1 MARRKPKTNISRSPL
16 ALKPLAGTAIG
27 REASV
32 ARATAVAP
40 PVAHR
45 PSHAVAGSSG
55 ATELMTRDAGA
66 TMAATGHRLQWLTL
80 ETGLYLLLLIAAGL
94 TRFWD
99 LGSRALHHDESL
111 HAYYSWQLATGGGYT
126 HDPLMH
132 GPFLFHAN
140 ALIYLLFGDND
151 ATSRF
156 MPALFGVILVGL
168 PWLLR
173 GPRFLGRWGAL
184 FTSALFLISP
194 SFLYYS
200 RYIRHDLYTV
210 VGSLVLFIAI
220 VRYVESPRRV
230 WLVVGGASIGFLLTN
245 HEIVFALLAIFGGF
259 LYGTLL
265 FGPLRRFLP
274 IHLAVG
280 VISAAILLVAY
291 PVTTSWRPLPAIP
304 WKDLTRTDANYPPP
318 QDQQREFYIQLL
330 THPLTITFLAVAVGA
345 ILTLRWAIRSWNTT
359 RVKEEGYVEATLGHA
374 PEGSFGR
381 GIARAWSD
389 RVGLQWGLIAGGVIF
404 VTLFTTMFTNL
415 GGLMSSTFATDG
427 TLLYWLGQQDVQRG
441 EQPWFYFLLL
451 TPQYEVLPLAF
462 GIAALGVTAWRAWKL
477 PGEARQ
483 PFRIFL
489 AVWFLGMFAGLSYA
503 GEKMPWLIVHFT
515 LPLTLLAGGLL
526 GEIVERRLASRRPT
540 VGGWDWVGTGLF
552 AGLLAA
558 GGAWLIFAGRLSYPA
573 YELNEQNDWVRRVR
587 EPALEQWWLLALPPL
602 AAGVLI
608 AIAVAARG
616 YRATG
621 RSVVAALAVGLVLL
635 QVHAAWRLSFL
646 EGDVARDGLIYN
658 TTSPDVTRMV
668 GEISELSNELTGGL
682 ALEVAYDNDTSWPLQ
697 WYLRD
702 FTNSR
707 YLGSSLSGIS
717 DDVGVVIVGNTKKD
731 QVAGQLD
738 GYTAQPY
745 VLRWHEPES
754 EIYRHFAIA
763 PELPIG
769 RSALDSTTESRGPIA
784 VARSILSSLET
795 QLTPEGQQRVWRLV
809 MYREMPAP
817 TIDFGYTVYVRNDL
831 IPLLNTI
838 RY

>member
-1 MARRKPKTNISRSPL
+1 MILVRRESHPAK
-16 ALKPLAGTAIG
+16 
-27 REASV
+27 
-32 ARATAVAP
+32 ARAIQPAGRAVSMAPGGETVIAHASAVAS
-40 PVAHR
+40 PVAHQPR
-45 PSHAVAGSSG
+45 STGSS
-55 ATELMTRDAGA
+55 ARSAPTSTADTAIVTESQRF
-66 TMAATGHRLQWLTL
+66 HWLTL
-80 ETGLYLLLLIAAGL
+80 ESGLYLLLLIAVAL

-111 HAYYSWQLATGGGYT
+111 HAYYSWQFATGGGYV

-156 MPALFGVILVGL
+156 MPALFGVVLVGL

-173 GPRFLGRWGAL
+173 GPLFLGRWGAL

-220 VRYVESPRRV
+220 VRYVESPRRS
-230 WLVVGGASIGFLLTN
+230 WLVLGGASIGFLLTN
-245 HEIVFALLAIFGGF
+245 HEIVFALLAIFAGF
-259 LYGTLL
+259 LYGALL
-265 FGPLRRFLP
+265 FGPLRPFLP
-274 IHLAVG
+274 LHLAVG
-280 VISAAILLVAY
+280 AVSAAILMIAY
-291 PVTTSWRPLPAIP
+291 PLTTNWRPLPAIP
-304 WKDLTRTDANYPPP
+304 WKDLTRPDATFDPPP
-318 QDQQREFYIQLL
+318 EQQREFYLNLL
-330 THPLTITFLAVAVGA
+330 AHPLTITFLVVLAGAV
-345 ILTLRWAIRSWNTT
+345 LTLRMAIRRWNNE
-359 RVKEEGYVEATLGHA
+359 RVDEEGYVNATLGHA
-374 PEGSFGR
+374 PEGSYGH

-389 RVGLQWGLIAGGVIF
+389 RTGLQWGLITGAAIF
-404 VTLFTTMFTNL
+404 VVLFTTLFTNL
-415 GGLMSSTFATDG
+415 GGLTSATFATDG

-451 TPQYEVLPLAF
+451 TPQYELLPLAF
-462 GIAALGVTAWRAWKL
+462 GVAALGLVAWRAWKA
-477 PGEARQ
+477 PGHPRQ
-483 PFRIFL
+483 QFRFFL
-489 AVWFLGMFAGLSYA
+489 AVWFIGMFSGLSYA

-526 GEIVERRLASRRPT
+526 GEVVERRLASSRQSAD
-540 VGGWDWVGTGLF
+540 GWGWVGPGLV

-558 GGAWLIFAGRLSYPA
+558 GGAWLILAGRLTYPD
-573 YELNEQNDWVRRVR
+573 YDVNEQNQWVRDVR
-587 EPALEQWWLLALPPL
+587 ASALDEWWLLALPPI

-608 AIAVAARG
+608 AIAVALRG
-616 YRATG
+616 YRPTG
-621 RSVVAALAVGLVLL
+621 RATVAALAVGLLLL

-658 TTSPDVTRMV
+658 TTTPDVTRMV
-668 GEISELSNELTGGL
+668 SEISELSNELTGGL
-682 ALEVAYDNDTSWPLQ
+682 NLEVAYDNYTSWPLQ

-702 FTNSR
+702 FTNRR
-707 YLGSSLSGIS
+707 YLGSSFSDVS
-717 DDVGVVIVGNTKKD
+717 DDIGVVIVGNLNND
-731 QVAGQLD
+731 QIGGQLE

-754 EIYRHFAIA
+754 DIYRHFAIA

-769 RSALDSTTESRGPIA
+769 RSALTSTTEPDGPIA
-784 VARSILSSLET
+784 IAGSILDSLET

-817 TIDFGYTVYVRNDL
+817 TIDYGYTVYVRNDL